1 MRIIVGS
8 DGGSFEYKEKILA
21 YLKTKEDVEA
31 IDAGVY
37 DDGPSFYA
45 DTADKVGQ
53 MIVNKEGD
61 RGILICG
68 GGNGM
73 LIAANKVPGIRATMA
88 FDRTALMKSVT
99 SSACQIIVFGST
111 IIPIE
116 KAHELIDE
124 WLKYDYPAE
133 LSAHVKKVIELEHKY
148 NKR

>member
-1 MRIIVGS
+1 MRIIIGS
-8 DGGSFEYKEKILA
+8 DGGSFAYKEKLIT
-21 YLKTKEDVEA
+21 YLKSKESVEV

-53 MIVNKEGD
+53 MIINREGE

-73 LIAANKVPGIRATMA
+73 VIAANKVPGIRATMA
-88 FDRTALMKSVT
+88 FNKKAIEKSVT
-99 SSACQIIVFGST
+99 SSACQIIVFGSS

-116 KAHELIDE
+116 EAHELIDG
-124 WLKYDYPAE
+124 WLRHNYPQE
-133 LSAHVKKVIELEHKY
+133 LSAHVQKVIELENKY
-148 NKR
+148 NR